1 MALALAARA
10 KSGYGSSAVQAG
22 TPMTAESDGA
32 PNGALTLTMFIAV
45 IWMTA
50 YWHAIATAVFDW
62 IFQ

>member
-1 MALALAARA
+1 MDRIFIAA
-10 KSGYGSSAVQAG
+10 S
-22 TPMTAESDGA
+22 
-32 PNGALTLTMFIAV
+32 LTIIAV